1 MLEQYEAALESWI
14 GDVVVHGDDDALFA
28 SGYLQGHIAV
38 VLSELEAE
46 DDSSLTALDNKVVE
60 CMKLA
65 REELEDG
72 DFVLVESAWKE
83 LRNKISV

>member
-1 MLEQYEAALESWI
+1 MLEQYEAALENWI
-14 GDVVVHGDDDALFA
+14 GEVVAHGDDDALFA

-46 DDSSLTALDNKVVE
+46 NDSSLTALDNKVIE

-65 REELEDG
+65 RQELEDG
-72 DFVLVESAWKE
+72 DFVLVESAWTE
-83 LRNKISV
+83 LRNKIAE